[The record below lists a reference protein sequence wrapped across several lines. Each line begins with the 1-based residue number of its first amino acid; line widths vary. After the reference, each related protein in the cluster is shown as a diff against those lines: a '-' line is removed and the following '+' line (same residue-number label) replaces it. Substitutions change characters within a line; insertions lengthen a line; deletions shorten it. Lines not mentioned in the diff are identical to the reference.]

1 MSDKFDKA
9 VKDAASS
16 ANKKAARRVS
26 EQRTKL
32 NVRPHFVPIN
42 IGGLDILEYTLS
54 EYIKF
59 PDDVAEKVLQDLI
72 AATEKKIQNMPEYK
86 IKDDKTKS
94 NWQNAQQKIDR
105 YYKDE
110 VEPLKRRQ
118 NLRTFKDITNAF
130 IKFAKD
136 KHKGRMIWKSGQNIQ
151 TRWLGADGT
160 PLVLNKPDGS
170 TDVSLFINTTPAI
183 VYKNSV
189 SDSNI
194 IGIMYSS
201 YNAAGSGIFTPFF
214 NNILGKSPGSG
225 FPSIFQITDDYV
237 KKIAA
242 AQEKTEDFIRTNLGI
257 DIGHLAGTSQA
268 IRTALQQKFSDL
280 IDYVNTSLASGK
292 ITEEKAGEYID
303 VINSLNSQ
311 LLNDPEVTYGK
322 RVQQALDIEVGLEIA
337 LNEVNALIV
346 VPQERY
352 ENQYFF
358 GTLKEAFLERQLPDE
373 LVNKRLS
380 PSLLDHV
387 TNLIKSTI
395 LTGRS
400 NPVAAKR
407 AKLKFQVPKVNL
419 SSTGLNITAGSREK
433 KIATNNLPNITT
445 GSSTKPR
452 AVTEKPV
459 ELPISPVNIAN
470 LINLSLAEVIKS
482 NMGSGNRKDILNLRS
497 GRFAETVQVE
507 NVTEGRRG
515 AITAFYSYMRNPYAT
530 FSRGGKQ
537 QYPRTRDPKL
547 LISKSIREIA
557 QQLKIQQ
564 LRAVEL

>member
-1 MSDKFDKA
+1 
-9 VKDAASS
+9 
-16 ANKKAARRVS
+16 
-26 EQRTKL
+26 
-32 NVRPHFVPIN
+32 
-42 IGGLDILEYTLS
+42 S

-242 AQEKTEDFIRTNLGI
+242 AQEKTEDFIFKGRKGKVHSRTIQKMLEKIKKLTGLDSRVNN
-257 DIGHLAGTSQA
+257 
-268 IRTALQQKFSDL
+268 IRK
-280 IDYVNTSLASGK
+280 SLA
-292 ITEEKAGEYID
+292 IHLYIRGW
-303 VINSLNSQ
+303 N
-311 LLNDPEVTYGK
+311 
-322 RVQQALDIEVGLEIA
+322 
-337 LNEVNALIV
+337 
-346 VPQERY
+346 
-352 ENQYFF
+352 
-358 GTLKEAFLERQLPDE
+358 
-373 LVNKRLS
+373 
-380 PSLLDHV
+380 
-387 TNLIKSTI
+387 
-395 LTGRS
+395 
-400 NPVAAKR
+400 
-407 AKLKFQVPKVNL
+407 
-419 SSTGLNITAGSREK
+419 EK
-433 KIATNNLPNITT
+433 KICLFLGHSSINSTRKMLKGISILEENLH
-445 GSSTKPR
+445 
-452 AVTEKPV
+452 
-459 ELPISPVNIAN
+459 PIH
-470 LINLSLAEVIKS
+470 
-482 NMGSGNRKDILNLRS
+482 NMHM
-497 GRFAETVQVE
+497 
-507 NVTEGRRG
+507 NV
-515 AITAFYSYMRNPYAT
+515 A
-530 FSRGGKQ
+530 
-537 QYPRTRDPKL
+537 
-547 LISKSIREIA
+547 
-557 QQLKIQQ
+557 
-564 LRAVEL
+564 